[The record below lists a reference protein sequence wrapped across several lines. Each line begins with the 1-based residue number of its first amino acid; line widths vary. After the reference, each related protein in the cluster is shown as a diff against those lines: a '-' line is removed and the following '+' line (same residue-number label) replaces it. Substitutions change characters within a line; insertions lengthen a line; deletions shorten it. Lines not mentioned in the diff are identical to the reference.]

1 MNKLNKTLLIG
12 GVSLAVLV
20 PVTMVLAS
28 DGMPGNGRGNGQ
40 NCNSSQQMQQR
51 HANDGGAW
59 NGSPTGRMGNGS
71 SMGKGSGMG
80 NGSGRG
86 AEMMSGSISSLQTQ
100 IDAMPKATLTADER
114 AGLLR
119 MREEEKLA
127 HDVYVA
133 LDAKWDLQVFA
144 NIAAAEQ
151 THIDAVTLLL
161 DRYGIADPAAG
172 SAAGTF
178 TNPEFQALYTS
189 LVQQGSTSLVSAL
202 TVGATIE
209 DLDLADLQARTTT
222 TPDIAL
228 VYSNLE
234 RGSRN
239 HMRAFTMQLTRNG
252 AGYAPTHLTQ
262 AAFDAIIAGDME
274 HGPLG

>member
-1 MNKLNKTLLIG
+1 MKKLNKTLLIG

-20 PVTMVLAS
+20 PVSIAVAS

-40 NCNSSQQMQQR
+40 SCNNSQQMQQR
-51 HANDGGAW
+51 QAQ
-59 NGSPTGRMGNGS
+59 NGDVGNGTTGRMGNGY
-71 SMGKGSGMG
+71 GMG

-86 AEMMSGSISSLQTQ
+86 DAMTSGSISSLQTQ
-100 IDAMPKATLTADER
+100 LDALPKATLTADER

-133 LDAKWDLQVFA
+133 LDAKWNLQVFD

-151 THIDAVTLLL
+151 THGDAVKLLL

-172 SAAGTF
+172 EAVGTF
-178 TNPEFQALYTS
+178 SNPELQALYTS
-189 LVQQGSTSLVSAL
+189 LVEQGSTSLVSAL

-239 HMRAFTMQLTRNG
+239 HMRAFTMQLSRNG
-252 AGYAPTHLTQ
+252 ATYTPTHITQ
-262 AAFDAIIAGDME
+262 AAYDAIVAGSME